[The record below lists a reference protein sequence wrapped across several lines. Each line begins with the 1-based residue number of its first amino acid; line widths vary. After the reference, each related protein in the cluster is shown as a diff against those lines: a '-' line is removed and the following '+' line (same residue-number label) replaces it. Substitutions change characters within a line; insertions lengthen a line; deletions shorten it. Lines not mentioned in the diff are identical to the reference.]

1 MAASASVMLP
11 GSIFSISLRAS
22 AVRFAW
28 AIKPTIRWPL
38 SYHERAEVS
47 VSRLNTKKVDRKVAL
62 NGAGEVGIIKL
73 VCWRRS
79 LVENGASETAGV
91 AQTTPVASLLLTVDR
106 WDGYHKFTGQVFNLD
121 NGSVGFLIFLMCISF
136 GLNFR
141 RRLLCVKEF

>member
-22 AVRFAW
+22 AVRLAW

-73 VCWRRS
+73 VRWRRS
-79 LVENGASETAGV
+79 LVENGTSETAGV
-91 AQTTPVASLLLTVDR
+91 AGRIFTFGVSR
-106 WDGYHKFTGQVFNLD
+106 WNAAVIHRVTLR
-121 NGSVGFLIFLMCISF
+121 C
-136 GLNFR
+136 
-141 RRLLCVKEF
+141 